1 MTYNDASLVD
11 RSELFSSQETVA
23 QGSKTP
29 LLLNYWRAFQRHKLV
44 IAVIMIACL
53 ILGFLATSLAE
64 RQFTATA
71 TIEISRQQQNVANV
85 EAVQPEDAGETA
97 EFYQTQYGLLRSR
110 SLADRVTRRLN
121 LTSDP
126 VFLSA
131 FDLNVADENGNEVDN
146 AELRRRTA
154 NLLLSQLQVEPLRGS
169 GLVDIEFESPDP
181 ELSYRIAN
189 SWADEFIA
197 SNQDRRFASTS
208 GAREFLEQRLADLR
222 SRLEDSERQLV
233 TYARQREIINVSS
246 ERDGEGNATSERSL
260 ISAELEALN
269 NELGRAT
276 AARIAARSEMSAGPS
291 RAVVENSALNSLR
304 QRRAELAAEYAN
316 LLTRFEP
323 EYPDA
328 RALKS
333 QIDELDSAIASG
345 ERRVTQVSATN
356 YEQALQRE
364 RALQAQLQDVK
375 EQLLQQQS
383 DRIQYNIFQRDADTN
398 RQLYDALLQRYKE
411 IGVAGVGVSSIAIVD
426 RAEIPRGPSSP
437 NLLLNMLLATL
448 VGSVLSGLTV
458 LALEQIDQ
466 TLKTPEDARD
476 ALNLPILGAIPEL
489 DGDPIE
495 ALEDV
500 KSVQSEAYLN
510 ARTNLS
516 LATEHGIPKA
526 FTVTSTRQSEG
537 KSTSA
542 MALCHSIAKL
552 GRRAVLIDADMRNPS
567 IHRMFGGENVHGLS
581 SYLAGDNEVDAH
593 IKPSPIGDWDM
604 FYAGPIPPNPSD
616 LLSGERLSMLVS
628 YLSKRYDHVIIDGP
642 PLLGFADGLLIA
654 QVVEGVVYILEAGG
668 AKSGAIQSS
677 LDRLYQARATVF
689 GAIMTKLNMDS
700 SDYSYQ
706 YTYGSDAERD

>member
-1 MTYNDASLVD
+1 MTDD
-11 RSELFSSQETVA
+11 RGISPAHDVTAL
-23 QGSKTP
+23 GSKTP
-29 LLLNYWRAFQRHKLV
+29 LLLNYWRALRRHKLV
-44 IAVIMIACL
+44 IAAILIACL

-64 RQFTATA
+64 RQFTATS

-131 FDLNVADENGNEVDN
+131 FDLNIADENGNEVDN

-154 NLLLSQLQVEPLRGS
+154 NLLLSRLEVEPLRGS

-208 GAREFLEQRLADLR
+208 GARGFLEQRLADLR

-233 TYARQREIINVSS
+233 AYARQREIINVSS

-276 AARIAARSEMSAGPS
+276 AARIAARSELNSGPS
-291 RAVVENSALNSLR
+291 RAVVENAALNSLR

-323 EYPDA
+323 QYPDA

-345 ERRVTQVSATN
+345 ERRVSQVSRTS

-364 RALQAQLQDVK
+364 QALQAQLQNVK
-375 EQLLQQQS
+375 DQLLQQQS

-398 RQLYDALLQRYKE
+398 RQIYDALLQRYKE

-426 RAEIPRGPSSP
+426 RAEVPRNPSSP
-437 NLLLNMLLATL
+437 NLLLNMLLAGLLGT
-448 VGSVLSGLTV
+448 VLSGLTV
-458 LALEQIDQ
+458 LALEQIDE

-489 DGDPIE
+489 TGDPIE

-516 LATEHGIPKA
+516 LATEHGIPRV
-526 FTVTSTRQSEG
+526 FTLTSTRQSEG

-552 GRRAVLIDADMRNPS
+552 GRRPVLIDADMRNPS
-567 IHRMFGGENVHGLS
+567 IHRMFAGENVHGLS
-581 SYLAGDNEVDAH
+581 SYLAGDDEVEAH
-593 IKPSPIGDWDM
+593 IKRSPIGQWDM
-604 FYAGPIPPNPSD
+604 MYAGPIPPNPSD
-616 LLSGERLSMLVS
+616 LLSGERLSKLIG
-628 YLSKRYDHVIIDGP
+628 YLRSKYDYIVIDGP

-654 QVVEGVVYILEAGG
+654 QAVEGVIYIVEAGG

-677 LDRLYQARATVF
+677 LERLYQARATVF
-689 GAIMTKLNMDS
+689 GVVMTKLKMES

-706 YTYGSDAERD
+706 YTYGSDSDAD

>member
-1 MTYNDASLVD
+1 MTYIDTSAVD
-11 RSELFSSQETVA
+11 SRHIFPSQDLPGQA
-23 QGSKTP
+23 AKTP
-29 LLLNYWRAFQRHKLV
+29 LLLNYWRALQRHKVV
-44 IAVIMIACL
+44 IVAIVIACL
-53 ILGFLATSLAE
+53 VLGFLATSLAE
-64 RQFTATA
+64 RQFTATS

-85 EAVQPEDAGETA
+85 EAVQPEDSGETA

-131 FDLNVADENGNEVDN
+131 FGLDVTDEEGNEADQTD
-146 AELRRRTA
+146 LRRRAA
-154 NLLLSQLQVEPLRGS
+154 NLLLAQLEVEPLRGS

-208 GAREFLEQRLADLR
+208 GARQFLEQRLADLR
-222 SRLEDSERQLV
+222 ARLEDSERQLV

-260 ISAELEALN
+260 VSAELEALN

-276 AARIAARSEMSAGPS
+276 AARIAAGSELTAGPS
-291 RAVVENSALNSLR
+291 RAVVENGAINALR
-304 QRRAELAAEYAN
+304 QRQAELSAEYAKM
-316 LLTRFEP
+316 LARFEP

-333 QIDELDSAIASG
+333 QIDQLATAIAAS
-345 ERRVTQVSATN
+345 ERRVGQVSQTSFQQAVQR
-356 YEQALQRE
+356 EQALQAR
-364 RALQAQLQDVK
+364 LQQVK
-375 EQLLQQQS
+375 DRLLQQQS

-398 RQLYDALLQRYKE
+398 RQIYDALLQRYKE

-426 RAEIPRGPSSP
+426 RADIPRNPSSP
-437 NLLLNMLLATL
+437 NLMLNMLLAL
-448 VGSVLSGLTV
+448 LMGGVLSGLTV

-466 TLKTPEDARD
+466 TLKSPDDARNI
-476 ALNLPILGAIPEL
+476 LNLPILGVIPEL
-489 DGDPIE
+489 DGDPLE

-542 MALCHSIAKL
+542 MVLCHSIAKL
-552 GRRAVLIDADMRNPS
+552 GRRAILVDADMRNPS
-567 IHRMFGGENVHGLS
+567 IHRMFSGENTHGLS
-581 SYLAGDNEVDAH
+581 TYLAGDDEIQSH
-593 IKPSPIGDWDM
+593 IKRSPIGDWDM
-604 FYAGPIPPNPSD
+604 LYAGPIPPNPSD
-616 LLSGERLSMLVS
+616 LLSGERLAVLVAR
-628 YLSKRYDHVIIDGP
+628 LGAQYDHVVIDGP

-654 QVVEGVVYILEAGG
+654 QVVEGVVYIVEAGG

-677 LDRLYQARATVF
+677 LERLYQARATVF
-689 GAIMTKLNMDS
+689 GVIMTKLRMAS

-706 YTYGSDAERD
+706 YTYGADRDEA